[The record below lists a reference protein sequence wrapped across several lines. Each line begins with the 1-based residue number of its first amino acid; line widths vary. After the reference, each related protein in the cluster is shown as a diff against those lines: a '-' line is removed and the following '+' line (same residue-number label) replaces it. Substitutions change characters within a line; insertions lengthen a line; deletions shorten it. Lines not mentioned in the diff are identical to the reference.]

1 MGGVF
6 TEAYA
11 AICAGIFVFAL
22 IVLLN
27 GSGSARED
35 KVRKRVS
42 NIMNSDA
49 KYAGVYD
56 EDMSKPLYVRIV
68 MPFLKSISE
77 KLAKYAPKGKFFKS
91 DAGKQQSEKLK
102 KSLRQAG
109 ISLSVDEYS
118 MIRLFVIVGAAGIT
132 ALFFAYLGL
141 GYRSVFGAL
150 FGAYAGFV
158 VLRFNLTFRIS
169 ARRASMEQQ
178 LPDVLDLLSV
188 NVEAGLGFEQALLMV
203 IGHFEGPLIEELT
216 VTYREISM
224 GRTRRDAL
232 ILFAERCEL
241 EEVKSF
247 TGAIVQAE
255 QLGISIKNILRTQ
268 SSAMRTARRSKVE
281 EKAQKVQVKMLFP
294 MVGLIFPVL
303 LIVLLGPALV
313 SIIFTLK

>member
-1 MGGVF
+1 VIF
-6 TEAYA
+6 VEAYI
-11 AICAGIFVFAL
+11 AIGAGIFIFML
-22 IVLLN
+22 IVLMN
-27 GSGSARED
+27 GSGKARED
-35 KVRKRVS
+35 RVRRRISDV
-42 NIMNSDA
+42 MNSNA
-49 KYAGVYD
+49 KYGGVYD
-56 EDMSKPLYVRIV
+56 EDMSKSLYIRIV
-68 MPFLKSISE
+68 MPFLKSLSA
-77 KLAKYAPKGKFFKS
+77 KLAKYAPKGRPS
-91 DAGKQQSEKLK
+91 NTGKLQSEKLK

-109 ISLSVDEYS
+109 ISMGVDEYS
-118 MIRLFVIVGAAGIT
+118 MIRMFVIAGTAGILT
-132 ALFFAYLGL
+132 LFSVYLGQ

-150 FGAYAGFV
+150 LGAYVGYVA
-158 VLRFNLTFRIS
+158 LRLSLTFRIS

-188 NVEAGLGFEQALLMV
+188 NVEAGLGFEQALLNV

-232 ILFAERCEL
+232 LLFAERCEL

-247 TGAIVQAE
+247 TGAIIQAE

-268 SSAMRTARRSKVE
+268 SSTMRTARRRKVE

-294 MVGLIFPVL
+294 MIGFIFPVL

-313 SIIFTLK
+313 SIIVSMK

>member
-1 MGGVF
+1 M
-6 TEAYA
+6 EAYV
-11 AICAGIFVFAL
+11 AICSGIFIFAL

-27 GSGSARED
+27 GSSSARED
-35 KVRKRVS
+35 RVRKRVS

-56 EDMSKPLYVRIV
+56 EDMSKSLYIRIV
-68 MPFLKSISE
+68 MPLMKSLSA
-77 KLAKYAPKGKFFKS
+77 KLAKHTAKGRFFKS
-91 DAGKQQSEKLK
+91 DSGKQRSEKLK

-109 ISLSVDEYS
+109 ISMSVDEYS
-118 MIRLFVIVGAAGIT
+118 MIRIFVTAGAAGILV
-132 ALFFAYLGL
+132 LFSFYLGL

-150 FGAYAGFV
+150 LGIYGGFV
-158 VLRFNLTFRIS
+158 ALRFNLTLRIS

-232 ILFAERCEL
+232 LLFAERCEL

-247 TGAIVQAE
+247 TGAIIQAE
-255 QLGISIKNILRTQ
+255 QLGISIKNILRSQ
-268 SSAMRTARRSKVE
+268 SAAMRASRRRKVE

-313 SIIFTLK
+313 SIIFSLK

>member
-1 MGGVF
+1 M
-6 TEAYA
+6 EAYV
-11 AICAGIFVFAL
+11 AICSGIFIFSL
-22 IVLLN
+22 IVLMN
-27 GSGSARED
+27 GTSSTRED
-35 KVRKRVS
+35 RVRKRVS
-42 NIMNSDA
+42 DIMNSDA

-56 EDMSKPLYVRIV
+56 EDMSKSLYIRVIMPL
-68 MPFLKSISE
+68 LKSLSA
-77 KLAKYAPKGKFFKS
+77 KLSKHAPKGRLFKS
-91 DAGKQQSEKLK
+91 DTGKQSEKLK

-109 ISLSVDEYS
+109 ISMGVDEYS
-118 MIRLFVIVGAAGIT
+118 MIRVFVIVGAAGILT
-132 ALFFAYLGL
+132 LFSVYLGL
-141 GYRSVFGAL
+141 GYRSAFGAL
-150 FGAYAGFV
+150 LGVYGGFV
-158 VLRFNLTFRIS
+158 ALRFNLTLRIS
-169 ARRASMEQQ
+169 ARRASMERQ

-232 ILFAERCEL
+232 LLFAERCEL

-247 TGAIVQAE
+247 TGAIIQAE

-268 SSAMRTARRSKVE
+268 SAAMRASRRSKVE

-313 SIIFTLK
+313 SIIFSLK